1 MEKRKSLSELAEE
14 LERQKNSRYD
24 VVVPSDQLIVLKEGN
39 QIKIDVPLPDGETKR
54 HGLTEWA
61 HSQISDKTQ
70 IPKKYYD
77 RMRETSQLDLL
88 ASNVNT
94 WLPSKDKRLVRVL
107 DGDVRA
113 LLSDRYRIIDNYD
126 VLFATLEEFQKLKE
140 ETGINI
146 EIKRADLTDQ
156 HLYIKA
162 TSPDLTDEV
171 IKTGD
176 RTEPVHGGIII
187 TNSEVGAGAFNV
199 KPFMNVLV
207 CQNGLIGKHVF
218 KRVHLGREKGIGLI
232 DWSDDTLMKQD
243 DALWAKI
250 RDMIH
255 GTFTPE
261 VFHKWV
267 DEMNKVAS
275 VEIEKPTLAIDN
287 IIKKF
292 DIGKNKKDDLLN
304 QFAKETNTQWGLA
317 MAVTRIAQDEE
328 TYEDQIKMEEI
339 GTEILQTRPEELIK
353 E

>member
-1 MEKRKSLSELAEE
+1 METKNLKELAEE

-24 VVVPSDQLIVLKEGN
+24 VVVPSDKLIVLKDGN
-39 QIKIDVPLPDGETKR
+39 TIKIDVPLPEGEMKR
-54 HGLTEWA
+54 HGLTNWA
-61 HSQISDKTQ
+61 HAQIAEKTQ
-70 IPKKYYD
+70 IPKRYYD
-77 RMRETSQLDLL
+77 RMKDEGQLDLL
-88 ASNVNT
+88 ANNVNT

-107 DGDVRA
+107 DGNVRA

-126 VLFATLEEFQKLKE
+126 VLFATLEEFQKIQEK
-140 ETGINI
+140 TGINI

-171 IKTGD
+171 IKTED
-176 RTEPVHGGIII
+176 KTEPVHGGIII

-207 CQNGLIGKHVF
+207 CQNGLIGEHVF
-218 KRVHLGREKGIGLI
+218 KKVHLGQERGIGLI
-232 DWSDDTLMKQD
+232 NWSDDTLSKQD
-243 DALWAKI
+243 DALWAQI

-255 GTFTPE
+255 GTFNPE

-267 DEMNKVAS
+267 DKLNGVAS
-275 VEIEKPTLAIDN
+275 IEIEKPSLAIDN

-292 DIGKNKKDDLLN
+292 ELGKNKKDALLN

-328 TYEDQIKMEEI
+328 NYEDQIKMEQV
-339 GTEILQTRPEELIK
+339 GTEIMNTPK
-353 E
+353 EVLVKE